1 MYSICFTIAGVIFSI
16 LLFVL
21 YNFKSNLKLLE
32 NKIYYGIIVTTIISG
47 LIEIYSFILVR
58 TSIFVNSVLY
68 LFSLKSLF
76 LCFLVWIYLFTIYT
90 VIVTINL
97 KNKDYSRYRLAII
110 ISTIVFIIVSLTTMI
125 LPIDIIETD
134 GLLLPTGVGVD
145 IIYVLS
151 LILFIIMIS
160 VIISNR
166 RNLKNKKYYP
176 MYFLLVILG
185 IMIIVQKIFPSLL
198 LINFSLSILIYI
210 MYFTIENPDIK
221 LIKDL
226 SYTRRMLEK
235 QNEMVSGIVNNL
247 AISLKNPLMEITN
260 FSSKKINKKDEVSSL
275 EEIKKF
281 QKLSLNL
288 VDQINKIMDLT
299 RIENRQLKIKNKLYQ
314 TDNLI
319 NSIKDIINFRN
330 VDVNYNIDNNI
341 PKVLYGDDDNIKQ
354 TFTYLVEFINN
365 YFNRY
370 DLTINISKISV
381 RNNCKLMFSIIVNYK
396 NTKLDFIERD
406 NKCIIETNAWEYE
419 LYNRL
424 VELQK
429 GTYEVKKDNSSL
441 IFNFALFQK
450 IKDNNEAVEE
460 EVIKYN
466 NYSGKKILIA
476 LDNHLDINKFTELLV
491 NYNVDISTSSS
502 IEELTELLRS
512 DKTFDIVFLSNT
524 ISGIENYNITTSEE
538 RKRTMTKL
546 SLIAGY
552 KLQIIMVT
560 LEDYKD
566 SDTEY
571 IKMPI
576 SKVKLDDI
584 MVKYL
589 SEK

>member
-97 KNKDYSRYRLAII
+97 KNKDYSRYRLAIM

-235 QNEMVSGIVNNL
+235 QNEMVSGTVNNL

-330 VDVNYNIDNNI
+330 VDINYNIDYNI

-450 IKDNNEAVEE
+450 IKDNNEVVEE

-576 SKVKLDDI
+576 FKVKLDDI

>member
-32 NKIYYGIIVTTIISG
+32 NKIYYGIIVTTIIAG

-125 LPIDIIETD
+125 LPI
-134 GLLLPTGVGVD
+134 D

-235 QNEMVSGIVNNL
+235 QNEMVSGTVNNL

-450 IKDNNEAVEE
+450 IKDNNEVVEE